1 MNTNNRILIIGGGIQ
16 ASYVIDIIEE
26 NDFYNI
32 IGIIDSKAE
41 IGTMVYGYKVIGRQ
55 ENIKELCEQYEVGNI
70 VIAIGDNYSRFKV
83 YEQINSLVPNIKY
96 PSIIHK
102 SVIISNKAQVGIG
115 VVIMAGVII
124 NCNAIIYSFVFLA
137 TGCQIEHDCKIHPF
151 SSVSANSTLG
161 GFVRLGIFS
170 AITLNCTIFDRVAIG
185 KNTVIGS
192 ASLVTKDIGD
202 NELWYGSPAKHIS
215 NREHGD
221 KFLK

>member
-1 MNTNNRILIIGGGIQ
+1 MNTNNRIFIIGGGVQ

-26 NDFYNI
+26 NDTFNI
-32 IGIIDSKAE
+32 VGIIDSKSE

-55 ENIKELCEQYEVGNI
+55 ENIKELCEQYEIGNI

-83 YEQINSLVPNIKY
+83 YEQIITLVPNVKY
-96 PSIIHK
+96 PSIIHR

-124 NCNAIIYSFVFLA
+124 NCNSHIYAFVFLA
-137 TGCQIEHDCKIHPF
+137 TGCQIEHDCQIHPF
-151 SSVSANSTLG
+151 SSVSAGSTLG

-170 AITLNCTIFDRVAIG
+170 AITLNCTIFDRVTIG

-192 ASLVTKDIGD
+192 ASLVTKDIGE
-202 NELWYGSPAKHIS
+202 NQLWYGSPAKYIS
-215 NREHGD
+215 DRQESD